1 MFLHICDAPD
11 MTFHSDDER
20 TALHLA
26 ASHGR
31 SDVMNYLLQ
40 TCSESIHV
48 NAVDRMGGTPL
59 DDAKRHEMPVSL
71 IVPCLPRSSEGRY

>member
-1 MFLHICDAPD
+1 MPICSAIL
-11 MTFHSDDER
+11 TSIHADDER

-26 ASHGR
+26 ASHGH

-40 TCSESIHV
+40 TCSASIHV
-48 NAVDRMGGTPL
+48 NALDRMGGTPL

-71 IVPCLPRSSEGRY
+71 LVPCHPRSSEERY